1 MKGDGDNDSGSYRAA
16 ISPDLMDDG
25 RTPDGKPRAL
35 RFKKA
40 TNASSNKKSTLD
52 DLKQECQV
60 DEHKLS
66 IEQLCSN
73 LQTDPELG
81 LTPEQARDI
90 LLRDGPNALT
100 PPKKTSEWVKFS
112 KNLFGGFAM
121 LLWIGAILCF
131 VAYAIQST
139 SFDEVPDDNVSCN
152 FRVFIPDLHSIKDD
166 LTHSGE
172 EYVNKYTLTIYNYIS
187 YHLRVFFNSSS
198 HSVMV

>member
-1 MKGDGDNDSGSYRAA
+1 MKDGDNDSGSYRAA
-16 ISPDLMDDG
+16 ISPDMMDDG

-35 RFKKA
+35 RFKKPA
-40 TNASSNKKSTLD
+40 SSSNKKAALD
-52 DLKQECQV
+52 DLKQECAV
-60 DEHKLS
+60 EEHRYS
-66 IEQLCSN
+66 IEQLCSQ

-131 VAYAIQST
+131 IAYSIQVT
-139 SFDEVPDDNVSCN
+139 SSDEAPDDNVS
-152 FRVFIPDLHSIKDD
+152 
-166 LTHSGE
+166 
-172 EYVNKYTLTIYNYIS
+172 IYY
-187 YHLRVFFNSSS
+187 SSTS
-198 HSVMV
+198 CDPHSVLCH